1 MSEEQHDMLGDSSF
15 SADLLD
21 HLSDIPLEVQ
31 KKWPRDLSALVDI
44 YGAALKRLGYNEA
57 DSNRISRTLLA
68 EQSMY
73 CGGRYFYLPK
83 GDALKK
89 AIRDVDL
96 HRDWS
101 ERSMQPDDLAKKYK
115 ISLTHVYRIMKE
127 QQTYYRK
134 KIQSDL
140 F

>member
-1 MSEEQHDMLGDSSF
+1 MSEEQQDILGDSSF

-21 HLSDIPLEVQ
+21 HLSDIPEAVQ

-44 YGAALKRLGYNEA
+44 YSAALLRLGYGEIEA
-57 DSNRISRTLLA
+57 RKISHTLLA

-89 AIRDVDL
+89 AIRDIDL
-96 HRDWS
+96 HRDNS
-101 ERSMQPDDLAKKYK
+101 ERGIQPDDLARKYK

-127 QQTYYRK
+127 QQAYYRK
-134 KIQSDL
+134 RIQTEL

>member
-44 YGAALKRLGYNEA
+44 YAAALKRLGYDEIEA
-57 DSNRISRTLLA
+57 NKISRTLLA

-101 ERSMQPDDLAKKYK
+101 ERSIQPDDLAKKYN

>member
-1 MSEEQHDMLGDSSF
+1 MNEEQQDMLGDGSF

-44 YGAALKRLGYNEA
+44 YGAALKRLGYSESDANK
-57 DSNRISRTLLA
+57 ISRTLLA
-68 EQSMY
+68 EQSIY

-101 ERSMQPDDLAKKYK
+101 ERSMQPDDLAKKYN

-127 QQTYYRK
+127 QNTYYRK